1 MASDITIKNV
11 CLDYSSYVMD
21 FTETSLFRNRIVWV
35 VRTYYKPPE
44 ARNAADK
51 FFANPTKRCYHWQRI
66 SLHARL
72 PRAKNLISF
81 LSTKAS
87 MLERAHSQISHYIRA
102 IYCRITW
109 QLARSQCNSS
119 TLFKQ
124 IFTQN
129 FFLLAVI
136 WFKCYMPLRER
147 NWRWYHIS
155 RWALR

>member
-1 MASDITIKNV
+1 MSASTI
-11 CLDYSSYVMD
+11 SYVMD

-44 ARNAADK
+44 AGNAADK
-51 FFANPTKRCYHWQRI
+51 FFANPTKRCIHWQRI

-87 MLERAHSQISHYIRA
+87 MLERAAQSNFTLYKGHLLPYNLAVGTEPMQFINLFQA
-102 IYCRITW
+102 IIHTD
-109 QLARSQCNSS
+109 
-119 TLFKQ
+119 
-124 IFTQN
+124 

-136 WFKCYMPLRER
+136 WFKCYMPSIER

-155 RWALR
+155 CWALR